1 LARENLLP
9 GNNKQFKNS
18 FMALNISIN
27 YEGKDITYEVESTQ
41 EEVYIL
47 RMTNDSEKENKGK
60 VPQKLV
66 IRRKGKIWV
75 SDAENY
81 TNLVNTLTS
90 ELKTFSTNSVL

>member
-1 LARENLLP
+1 MACLYHYLIYMYTLCAGAVGLNLARENLLP

-18 FMALNISIN
+18 FMAFNISIN

-47 RMTNDSEKENKGK
+47 RMTNDSEKVNKGK
-60 VPQKLV
+60 IPQKLV

-75 SDAENY
+75 RS
-81 TNLVNTLTS
+81 
-90 ELKTFSTNSVL
+90 

>member
-1 LARENLLP
+1 
-9 GNNKQFKNS
+9 
-18 FMALNISIN
+18 MALNVRIN

-47 RMTNDSEKENKGK
+47 RMNRDSEKENKGK
-60 VPQKLV
+60 IPQKLV
-66 IRRKGKIWV
+66 IRRKGKIWI

-90 ELKTFSTNSVL
+90 ELKAFTSNTVL